1 MRRATKRRCFHD
13 ASYDR
18 LDVSSFSERFGDL
31 LGGEQCLPVFP
42 AAYHVPR
49 GKGKGNDKRA
59 FEKGVVTVHTDEE
72 AVAKTKRKKIIRR
85 KIIKKVAKKPA
96 ADEAPKAGDEKE
108 KTASAEKTAEAGD
121 SSGKAEG

>member
-1 MRRATKRRCFHD
+1 MEHLLHYVWKHKLFSLEILADDTERRAGQPKDDAFHD

-59 FEKGVVTVHTDEE
+59 FEK
-72 AVAKTKRKKIIRR
+72 RR
-85 KIIKKVAKKPA
+85 SHCPCR
-96 ADEAPKAGDEKE
+96 
-108 KTASAEKTAEAGD
+108 
-121 SSGKAEG
+121 